1 MWRWEIKDYGGE
13 IKGTRAKEE
22 KKRLMGR
29 IKGCRTAKGQHKL
42 MRGKTKHE
50 GTKG

>member
-22 KKRLMGR
+22 KKRLRGES
-29 IKGCRTAKGQHKL
+29 KGAEL
-42 MRGKTKHE
+42 LRGNIN
-50 GTKG
+50 